1 MDHTSVKIIECYTI
15 TGRGLLTEIQHS
27 LDGLPPNTILMD
39 PSSKQAW
46 AVKKRVL
53 SGLLMMADSEIVF
66 DCETEFEH
74 LSFAFKTEA
83 ERDKAFHNELEKRK
97 QNIYGYLLTPTMDH
111 SNVKPE
117 PGSTLLVQIES

>member
-15 TGRGLLTEIQHS
+15 TGRGLLTEIQHT
-27 LDGLPPNTILMD
+27 LDGLPPNTVLMD

-46 AVKKRVL
+46 VVKKRVL
-53 SGLLMMADSEIVF
+53 SGLLMMADSEIFF

-83 ERDKAFHNELEKRK
+83 ERDKAFRNELEKRK
-97 QNIYGYLLTPTMDH
+97 QNIYGYLLTPTMGH
-111 SNVKPE
+111 SNAKPE
-117 PGSTLLVQIES
+117 PGSTLLVHIES

>member
-1 MDHTSVKIIECYTI
+1 
-15 TGRGLLTEIQHS
+15 
-27 LDGLPPNTILMD
+27 MD

-74 LSFAFKTEA
+74 LSLAFKTEA

-111 SNVKPE
+111 ANAKPE
-117 PGSTLLVQIES
+117 PGTTLLVQIES